1 MIKTTACLLLL
12 LTGFC
17 SNAQYPWKNLVLEGG
32 GIRGMAYSGAIKV
45 LDDKGVLPQIEKV
58 AGTSAGSIVAL
69 LISLGYTAAEIDS
82 TMRNLRIEQF
92 NDGGGGLLG
101 KYKRAKRYYGIY
113 KGDTFEA
120 WLEERIAEKTGNPLT
135 NFAQLDSLIK
145 ISGRFRQFYCVGT
158 NLTRQQL
165 AIFSAATT
173 PTMPLKTAVRISCSI
188 PLFYEPVL
196 LDSTG
201 AEVRQQIKGYH
212 YEVYVDGG
220 MLANYPINIFDSCKN
235 GGNPLVCDSVVHNY
249 HTLGLKLERDEQI
262 KELTYSTNIP
272 PYSISSL
279 NDYFSAVLNLMME
292 TMNRKPNLENEK
304 NRTIYIGYGNVASK
318 PRKMNAKEKQML
330 YEKGVLAAKTFF
342 SNATPGGDT
351 PLTR

>member
-12 LTGFC
+12 LNFFSGK
-17 SNAQYPWKNLVLEGG
+17 AQCPWKNLVLEGG

-45 LDDKGVLPQIEKV
+45 LDEKGVLSQVEKV

-69 LISLGYTAAEIDS
+69 LLSLGYTATEIDS
-82 TMRNLRIEQF
+82 TMRNLKIEQF
-92 NDGGGGLLG
+92 NDGGGGLIG

-120 WLEERIAEKTGNPLT
+120 WLEDRIAQKTGNPLT
-135 NFAQLDSLIK
+135 TFLQLDSLTK
-145 ISGRFRQFYCVGT
+145 VSKRFRQFYCTGT
-158 NLTRQQL
+158 NLTKQQL
-165 AIFSAATT
+165 AIFSAGTT
-173 PTMPLKTAVRISCSI
+173 PSMPLKTAVRISCSI

-201 AEVRQQIKGYH
+201 TEIRVQVKGRQYD
-212 YEVYVDGG
+212 VYVDGG

-249 HTLGLKLERDEQI
+249 QTLGLKLERDEQV
-262 KELTYSTNIP
+262 KELTHSTNIP

-279 NDYFSAVLNLMME
+279 NDYFGAVLNLMME

-318 PRKMNAKEKQML
+318 PRKMSAKEKQML
-330 YEKGVLAAKTFF
+330 YEKGVLAAETFF
-342 SNATPGGDT
+342 SNTASGTTTPI
-351 PLTR
+351 TR